1 MDLTQILNEVY
12 DKFVF
17 DYRGV
22 VLANFEINI
31 DKEENLITLDFTDI
45 DECGYLVTLKATI
58 GKPYYFYMGDLVFWD
73 LKLSRRF
80 KNRGR
85 KGNSVYNKTIT
96 HSRLL
101 DPENAGESLIN
112 VMDWI
117 RIELSAWLDSFIRTN
132 QYTVPANI
140 SSLNNKVNKFIA
152 DEGSKLNSIVCLI
165 RNECP
170 KGLGGEDLL
179 AKLFPYANYLTTFA
193 YNYYIVEY
201 DEEGERSIKLARIV
215 TLPLP
220 EGNWLDS
227 GVSRKVSIIIP
238 SEKKDEIVYSTVT
251 LRQDDSYGYP
261 IRTDITK
268 PMKYITLKDT
278 IREEYILGVTEIAE
292 KMGSLDYLDKIIDEI
307 S

>member
-1 MDLTQILNEVY
+1 MDLTQILNKVY
-12 DKFVF
+12 DKFIN
-17 DYRGV
+17 DYEV
-22 VLANFEINI
+22 VSSNFVDI
-31 DKEENLITLDFTDI
+31 DEEEKLITLDFTDS
-45 DECGYLVTLKATI
+45 DESGYLVTLKATI

-73 LKLSRRF
+73 LKLIKRF
-80 KNRGR
+80 KNKSRR
-85 KGNSVYNKTIT
+85 SRSNTVYNKTIA

-117 RIELSAWLDSFIRTN
+117 QIELDAWLDSFIRTN
-132 QYTVPANI
+132 QYTEPANI
-140 SSLNNKVNKFIA
+140 FSLNNKVNKFIV
-152 DEGSKLNSIVCLI
+152 DEGSKLNSIVCSI

-170 KGLGGEDLL
+170 NGLGGEDLL
-179 AKLFPYANYLTTFA
+179 AKLFPYANTLSTFA

-201 DEEGERSIKLARIV
+201 NEEGERSIKLARIV

-227 GVSRKVSIIIP
+227 GVSKKISIIIP
-238 SEKKDEIVYSTVT
+238 FEKEDEIVYSTVT

-268 PMKYITLKDT
+268 PMKYVTLKDT